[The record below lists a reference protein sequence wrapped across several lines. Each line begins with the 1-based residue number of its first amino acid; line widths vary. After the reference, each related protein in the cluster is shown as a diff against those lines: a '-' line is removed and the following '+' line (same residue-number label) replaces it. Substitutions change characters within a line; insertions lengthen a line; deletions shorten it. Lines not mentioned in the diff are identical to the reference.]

1 MKILAFAALVA
12 SASIVACSSEV
23 PTDVPTDL
31 APSFASGS
39 GSDGSGSDRGGSDGS
54 GGDGGDGEDDGGSGS
69 SGGGTVSTGPS
80 QNVFVNRNPLVS
92 GDTSSLL
99 VSVTDVAPAGGYALS
114 LRSNDAA
121 VQVPATYVVPAGEF
135 VVHVPLSTTPIANAR
150 VFSVTV
156 SLLGQSK
163 SNGAKLFPRTATLA
177 APTLLSPGDRS
188 GFGVRRV
195 ITFDW
200 NDQNNAWC
208 YQIQMDDD
216 PAFTGYPAYGE
227 VCTPYSFWNQSAF
240 GPLGSTNYWRV
251 RAQDAS
257 GNPGPW
263 SPVRSFV
270 IK

>member
-1 MKILAFAALVA
+1 MKVLAFLLVVV
-12 SASIVACSSEV
+12 SASVVACASDI
-23 PTDVPTDL
+23 PTEVPTDL

-39 GSDGSGSDRGGSDGS
+39 GSDGSGGDDDGGSS
-54 GGDGGDGEDDGGSGS
+54 GSGS
-69 SGGGTVSTGPS
+69 SGGGTVTTGPI

-99 VSVTDVAPAGGYALS
+99 VSVTDVAPAGGYRLS

-121 VQVPATYVVPAGEF
+121 VQVPATFVVPEGQF
-135 VVHVPLSTTPIANAR
+135 VVHVPFSTTPIADAR
-150 VFSVTV
+150 FFNITV
-156 SLLGQSK
+156 SLLSQSK
-163 SNGAKLFPRTATLA
+163 ANGAKLFPRTATLA
-177 APTLLSPGDRS
+177 APTLFSPGDRS

-208 YQIQMDDD
+208 YQIQIDDD
-216 PAFTGYPAYGE
+216 PAFTGYPAYGNT
-227 VCTPYSFWNQSAF
+227 CTPNSFWNQSAF
-240 GPLGSTNYWRV
+240 GPVGSTNYWRV

>member
-1 MKILAFAALVA
+1 MKVLAFCLVVA
-12 SASIVACSSEV
+12 SSLVVACAEAPPTGV
-23 PTDVPTDL
+23 PESAT
-31 APSFASGS
+31 PSFASGS
-39 GSDGSGSDRGGSDGS
+39 GSDGSG
-54 GGDGGDGEDDGGSGS
+54 GDGGSSGSGS
-69 SGGGTVSTGPS
+69 GDGSTESTGFI

-99 VSVTDVAPAGGYALS
+99 VSFTEAAPASGYTLS

-121 VQVPATYVVPAGEF
+121 VQTPATYVVPAGQF
-135 VVHVPLSTTPIANAR
+135 VVHVPFSTTPITDAR
-150 VFSVTV
+150 VFSITVT
-156 SLLGQSK
+156 LLGQSK
-163 SNGAKLFPRTATLA
+163 ANDAKLFPRTATLA
-177 APTLLSPGDRS
+177 APVLFSPGDRS
-188 GFGVRRV
+188 GFNVRRV

-227 VCTPYSFWNQSAF
+227 VCTPTSFWNQSAF
-240 GPLGSTNYWRV
+240 GRVGSTNYWRV

>member
-1 MKILAFAALVA
+1 MRVAF
-12 SASIVACSSEV
+12 SI
-23 PTDVPTDL
+23 
-31 APSFASGS
+31 
-39 GSDGSGSDRGGSDGS
+39 
-54 GGDGGDGEDDGGSGS
+54 
-69 SGGGTVSTGPS
+69 
-80 QNVFVNRNPLVS
+80 
-92 GDTSSLL
+92 
-99 VSVTDVAPAGGYALS
+99 
-114 LRSNDAA
+114 
-121 VQVPATYVVPAGEF
+121 
-135 VVHVPLSTTPIANAR
+135 
-150 VFSVTV
+150 TV

-163 SNGAKLFPRTATLA
+163 SNGAKLFPRTATLS
-177 APTLLSPGDRS
+177 APTLFSPGDRS

-227 VCTPYSFWNQSAF
+227 VCTPSSFWNQSAF
-240 GPLGSTNYWRV
+240 GPVGSTNYWRV

-263 SPVRSFV
+263 SQVRSFV